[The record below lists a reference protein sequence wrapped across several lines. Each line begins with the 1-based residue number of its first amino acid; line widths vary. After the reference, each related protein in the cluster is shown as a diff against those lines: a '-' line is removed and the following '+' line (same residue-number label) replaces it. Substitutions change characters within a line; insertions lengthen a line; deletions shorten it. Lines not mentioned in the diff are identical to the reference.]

1 MPMSVDCQHEGGI
14 ETLRIFLSE
23 SPEDALGALDVLFA
37 RPSLKAVMVLV
48 EDRSARLDDS
58 GREALL
64 QTAADRIAAGL
75 RRAAVPTAG
84 VVSPSASEP
93 ARRIVRACHF
103 AFASA
108 DQAMAHLGALTA
120 GRPPHVI
127 RAVMTSIN
135 NQGRMPLEE
144 ALLAET
150 RLFCE
155 LSSRKR
161 GAGRGRRP

>member
-1 MPMSVDCQHEGGI
+1 MTVGCQHKGGI
-14 ETLRIFLSE
+14 ETLHLFLSE
-23 SPEDALGALDVLFA
+23 SADGALGALEALLA
-37 RPSLKAVMVLV
+37 RPSLKAIMVLV

-64 QTAADRIAAGL
+64 QTAADRIVAGL

-108 DQAMAHLGALTA
+108 DQAMAYLGALTA

-127 RAVMTSIN
+127 RAVMASIN
-135 NQGRMPLEE
+135 NLGRMPLEE

-161 GAGRGRRP
+161 GAGRGSRP